1 MGVRAV
7 TCLSLFICLFI
18 YLFREYL
25 SGFFYHCVSI
35 VISFNFISLVI
46 HFIVELGVGYR
57 PTGVKNHFF
66 VIFFLQ
72 QFFCIPFTLSQHA
85 MTKFLAWGL
94 RKKCAR
100 PKSKMAAVFPQKSHF
115 QP

>member
-7 TCLSLFICLFI
+7 ICLSLFTCLFI

-46 HFIVELGVGYR
+46 HFIVELMFIEVHR
-57 PTGVKNHFF
+57 
-66 VIFFLQ
+66 
-72 QFFCIPFTLSQHA
+72 
-85 MTKFLAWGL
+85 
-94 RKKCAR
+94 
-100 PKSKMAAVFPQKSHF
+100 
-115 QP
+115 